1 LILAVAVY
9 SFIPEDKTGI
19 FGKSLKLFPNLQIMK
34 NILILENGKI
44 IKSMVGKLSK
54 NENYKIINP
63 TPVSGNLKDS
73 KIPDLVIADLTSIK
87 NKKVEI
93 LMKLKSNPVISLV
106 PFLLIISENK
116 DRNENPAIQ
125 NYYLDKPFT
134 ADNLY
139 KMIDKIFRDAERAS
153 PW

>member
-1 LILAVAVY
+1 
-9 SFIPEDKTGI
+9 
-19 FGKSLKLFPNLQIMK
+19 MK

-93 LMKLKSNPVISLV
+93 LMKLKSNSVISLV

-116 DRNENPAIQ
+116 DRNENQAIQ

>member
-1 LILAVAVY
+1 
-9 SFIPEDKTGI
+9 
-19 FGKSLKLFPNLQIMK
+19 MK
-34 NILILENGKI
+34 NILILENGKM

-63 TPVSGNLKDS
+63 APVSGDLKDS

-93 LMKLKSNPVISLV
+93 LMKLKTNPAIPLV

-116 DRNENPAIQ
+116 DRNGNPPVQ
-125 NYYLDKPFT
+125 NYYLNKPFT

-139 KMIDKIFRDAERAS
+139 KMIDKIFGDSECAS